1 MAKTIFSGDSNK
13 FSDVSNFVGQFL
25 SDGAISMI
33 DQPDIEFIPSGSYV
47 LSACMSGSLLGGV
60 PSGHC
65 VMISGDPKTG
75 KSYIVLDIIRFCQ
88 LMGYY
93 PIIFDSEHAH
103 SKERYVGQGIDP
115 ENCRIIVPETINEI
129 TSPMVQLT
137 QSLMDTALKYAVENK
152 KLPKDQQKEVPKIAV
167 FVDSVTSLN
176 SSKQLNDALEGEM
189 KTDMGT
195 VAKEL
200 KVMYNLLIPR
210 FGKLNIP
217 MVCTAHTYEKDE
229 GHVKVKTIS
238 GGRGS
243 MYMPSVVINLRKT
256 FDKDEDKQ
264 KQGIIVTA
272 EIMESRFS
280 MHRPVKFYISFT
292 KGINR
297 FLGLEDF
304 ISWDVCGITKG
315 KMVDY
320 ISTAQELVAKKLVTV
335 ENLLSMKFSTKQL
348 SSQLSKSKEELFQPS
363 FEDDLEKGY
372 IEFDCNTEQQIQL
385 PNLIGFLEDN
395 KHNVNL
401 EFDTIFLKEK
411 MQLSDIYSEQAF
423 VKWIQNSITN
433 DDIFVMGNGKVDIN
447 KNQKFKFKKPVLD
460 LVNNNKYEYNE
471 YMFIHEGSSSDIKFN
486 PKLDQKFKF
495 TEKFITEKIKDGC
508 IIKEDRKV
516 CKPQSTSNQYCVK
529 HLNRCVNFE
538 QLFNKTVFNDDIL
551 KTIDEK
557 IIKPLFQY
565 RTEYI
570 ESENNLEDD
579 DKATT
584 AVNEFENQMSN
595 ILGQ

>member
-1 MAKTIFSGDSNK
+1 MAKTFFSGDSGK

-25 SDGAISMI
+25 SDDATSMI

-47 LSACMSGSLLGGV
+47 LSACMSGSLFGGV

-75 KSYIVLDIIRFCQ
+75 KSYIVLDIIRFSQ
-88 LMGYY
+88 MLGYY

-115 ENCRIIVPETINEI
+115 ENCKIIVPETINEI

-137 QSLMDTALKYAVENK
+137 QSLMDTAIKIAAENR
-152 KLPKDQQKEVPKIAV
+152 KLPKDQQKQIPKIAV

-176 SSKQLNDALEGEM
+176 SSKQLADALEGTM

-210 FGKLNIP
+210 FGKLGIP
-217 MVCTAHTYEKDE
+217 MICTAHTYEKEE
-229 GHVKVKTIS
+229 GYQKVKTIS
-238 GGRGS
+238 GGKGS

-256 FDKDEDKQ
+256 FDKDENKQ

-280 MHRPVKFYISFT
+280 MHRPVTFHISFT

-297 FLGLEDF
+297 FLGLEEF

-320 ISTAQELVAKKLVTV
+320 ISTAQELVSKKLVTV
-335 ENLLSMKFSTKQL
+335 ENLLTTKFSTKQFL
-348 SSQLSKSKEELFQPS
+348 SQLAKSKEESFQPS
-363 FEDDLEKGY
+363 FEDDLENGY
-372 IEFDCNTEQQIQL
+372 VEFDSNVDQQIQL
-385 PNLIGFLEDN
+385 PNLVALLEDSG
-395 KHNVNL
+395 HNVNL
-401 EFDTIFLKEK
+401 EFDTLFLKEK
-411 MQLSDIYSEQAF
+411 MQLNDIYSEQAL
-423 VKWIQNSITN
+423 VKWVQNSIGN
-433 DDIFVMGNGKVDIN
+433 DDLFVMGNAKVDIN
-447 KNQKFKFKKPVLD
+447 KNQKFKFKKPILD
-460 LVNNNKYEYNE
+460 LVNNKKYEYNE
-471 YMFIHEGSSSDIKFN
+471 FIFMNEGSSSDIKFN

-495 TEKFITEKIKDGC
+495 TEKFVIEKIKDGS

-529 HLNRCVNFE
+529 HLNRCVDFN
-538 QLFNKTVFNDDIL
+538 QLFNKTVFDTDTI
-551 KTIDEK
+551 KKIDEK
-557 IIKPLFQY
+557 IVKPLFQY
-565 RTEYI
+565 RTEFI
-570 ESENNLEDD
+570 ESENNLEDG
-579 DKATT
+579 DKTEL
-584 AVNEFENQMSN
+584 AVNDFESQMSN
-595 ILGQ
+595 ILNQ